1 MTDADSDELDYLEVY
16 SRKCLRCSHLV
27 EGAKQAY
34 EECHRLQGNEDC
46 PAPEVRI
53 VVTGKAARAARLIMK
68 AREDRDPAREA
79 KILQSMAD
87 ESPAVLHQLY
97 ARLS

>member
-1 MTDADSDELDYLEVY
+1 MTNADSDDLEYLEVY

-27 EGAKQAY
+27 EGAKQTY
-34 EECHRLQGNEDC
+34 EECHYLQGNEDC
-46 PAPEVRI
+46 PASEVRI

-68 AREDRDPAREA
+68 AREERNPAREA
-79 KILQSMAD
+79 QILQEMAN

-97 ARLS
+97 TRLG

>member
-1 MTDADSDELDYLEVY
+1 MTNADSEELEHLEVY

-27 EGAKQAY
+27 EGAKQTY
-34 EECHRLQGNEDC
+34 EECHHLHGNEDC
-46 PAPEVRI
+46 PASEVRI

-79 KILQSMAD
+79 KILQSMAG